1 MKIAIIVAMQKELH
15 LLLGRMGHDIRLVT
29 FEDHPYYFGTLGGH
43 NIIATTCG
51 IGKVNA
57 ALATDTLIRNFSPE
71 RVINTGVAGGVGA
84 DGVKVLDVVWGER
97 VAYHDVWCGPGT
109 RWGEAAGCPLY
120 FHSDDSLIAPGTL
133 EHIPSLRKGL
143 ICSGDIFVS
152 RTEEVD
158 AIRSRFPEVL
168 AVDME
173 SAPIMQTCYKHNIPV
188 MVARVIS
195 DTPGSDDNISQYE
208 SFWEDAPRE
217 SMDAI
222 NTILENISPKS

>member
-29 FEDHPYYFGTLGGH
+29 FEDHPYYFGSIGQH
-43 NIIATTCG
+43 KIIATTCG

-57 ALATDTLIRNFSPE
+57 ALATDTLIRNFTPE
-71 RVINTGVAGGVGA
+71 LVINTGVAGGVGA

-109 RWGEAAGCPLY
+109 RWGEAADCPLY
-120 FHSDDSLIAPGTL
+120 FESNKSLIAPGTL
-133 EHIPSLRKGL
+133 DNIPSLRKGL
-143 ICSGDIFVS
+143 ICSGDMFIS
-152 RTEEVD
+152 RPEEVD
-158 AIRSRFPEVL
+158 AIRSRFPEVI

-173 SAPIMQTCYKHNIPV
+173 SAPVMQTCYKHRVPV

-217 SMDAI
+217 SMDALM
-222 NTILENISPKS
+222 TILENISPQP